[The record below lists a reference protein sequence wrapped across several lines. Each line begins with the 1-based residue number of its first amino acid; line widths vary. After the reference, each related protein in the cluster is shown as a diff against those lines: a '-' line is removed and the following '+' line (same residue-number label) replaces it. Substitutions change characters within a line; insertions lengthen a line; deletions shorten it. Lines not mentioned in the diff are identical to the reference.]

1 MLPITQDQSPWETTI
16 MIWWRNRK
24 LKENYPRK
32 KSLIEKLS
40 SNEQSIIVKRK
51 LSSTKLLFLD
61 FTTPI
66 DEYLIVEI
74 FYNFKT
80 WTLLLYECSTYGVL
94 VLQDQNLQLTSRISW
109 KFTFTIVTLRWKKKK
124 KTKTKQ
130 KNFFLNSRVHKM
142 DAKIFS
148 LKSLGY

>member
-1 MLPITQDQSPWETTI
+1 MLPITQDQSQWETTI

-24 LKENYPRK
+24 LKENYPRQK
-32 KSLIEKLS
+32 PLIGKLTP
-40 SNEQSIIVKRK
+40 NEQSIIVKRK
-51 LSSTKLLFLD
+51 LSSTKFLFLD

-66 DEYLIVEI
+66 DEYLTVEI

-80 WTLLLYECSTYGVL
+80 WTLLLYECSTYRVL

-124 KTKTKQ
+124 KKQ
-130 KNFFLNSRVHKM
+130 KQNKKTSF
-142 DAKIFS
+142 
-148 LKSLGY
+148 

>member
-16 MIWWRNRK
+16 MIWGRNRK

-80 WTLLLYECSTYGVL
+80 WTLLLYECSTYGVP

-109 KFTFTIVTLRWKKKK
+109 KFTFTIVTVRLKKKK
-124 KTKTKQ
+124 KNKNKTK
-130 KNFFLNSRVHKM
+130 KLLSKLP
-142 DAKIFS
+142 S
-148 LKSLGY
+148 T